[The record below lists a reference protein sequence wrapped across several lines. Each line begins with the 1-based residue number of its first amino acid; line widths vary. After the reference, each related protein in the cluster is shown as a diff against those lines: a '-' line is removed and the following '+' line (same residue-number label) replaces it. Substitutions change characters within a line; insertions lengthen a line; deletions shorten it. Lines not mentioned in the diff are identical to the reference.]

1 MVEKIIKIIL
11 AALFFLCL
19 ANMPYGYYQFIRFIA
34 LISFVYLSY
43 KKFEDGNTIISYV
56 FAALAI
62 LFQPLLKI
70 ELGRT
75 IWNIVDV
82 VVGVGLVISL
92 FVKLEKTS

>member
-19 ANMPYGYYQFIRFIA
+19 ANMPYGCYQFIRFIA